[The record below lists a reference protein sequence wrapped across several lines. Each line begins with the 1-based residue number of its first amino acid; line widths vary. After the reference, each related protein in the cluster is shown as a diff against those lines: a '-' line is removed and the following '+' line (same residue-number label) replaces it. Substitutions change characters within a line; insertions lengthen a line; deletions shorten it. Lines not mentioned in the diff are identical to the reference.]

1 MLVSKRAV
9 SPIISTILLLGI
21 IVTGVAFVYF
31 LGIPII
37 TRMQDTSMIRR
48 VENSMLLL
56 GDNVL
61 TVVNEGH
68 GSERITQFSYGKG
81 TLFVYSNF
89 ATINFQLLNN
99 TNVLNEYSETLGK
112 VEYSVETLSN
122 IIPSDSS
129 LYVRGWVSNVV
140 NGTQGVP
147 NMDLNRIVLQRIGPA
162 YVLLLLD
169 FRSRLFNYT
178 DSNGDIHIT
187 ISIVKLAIDP
197 SLSSGIGSGTFQ
209 FSSNNQGVTVTNYN
223 YTFANSGVFKV
234 RASQD
239 GVAENAF
246 TCYVDA
252 GKNVN
257 VEFLV
262 TEVEVGIL

>member
-1 MLVSKRAV
+1 MLACKHAV
-9 SPIISTILLLGI
+9 SPIIATILLLGI
-21 IVTGVAFVYF
+21 IISGVSFAYF

-37 TRMQDTSMIRR
+37 TRMQDTSMVRR

-61 TVVNEGH
+61 TVVNEGF

-81 TLFVYSNF
+81 TFLVYPNF
-89 ATINFQLLNN
+89 ATVNFRLFNN
-99 TNVLNEYSETLGK
+99 TNVLNEYNETLGK
-112 VEYSVETLSN
+112 VEYSVQTLSN
-122 IIPSDSS
+122 VIQSDSS
-129 LYVRGWVSNVV
+129 LYVRGWASNVV
-140 NGTQGVP
+140 NGTQGAP
-147 NMDLNRIVLQRIGPA
+147 NMDLNRIVLQRLGSA

-178 DSNGDIHIT
+178 DSNGNIHIT
-187 ISIVKLAIDP
+187 ISIVKLAVDS
-197 SLSSGIGSGTFQ
+197 SLSSGIGPGTFQ
-209 FSSNNQGVTVTNYN
+209 FSSNNQGVTVVDYN
-223 YTFANSGVFKV
+223 YTFASSGTFKV
-234 RASQD
+234 RVSQA

-246 TCYVDA
+246 TCFVGE
-252 GKNVN
+252 GKTVN